1 MYYDKERDELFDT
14 ITEINDSILAVT
26 TPSMAENMIV
36 RCLYH
41 IANELHELNNKT
53 SETLTKDTT
62 RDSFEES
69 IANGWIY
76 G

>member
-1 MYYDKERDELFDT
+1 MAQLHGDTNVVLLGGIMSALYD
-14 ITEINDSILAVT
+14 V
-26 TPSMAENMIV
+26 
-36 RCLYH
+36 
-41 IANELHELNNKT
+41 ANELHELNNKF
-53 SETLTKDTT
+53 SETSTKDTT

>member
-1 MYYDKERDELFDT
+1 MYYDREKEDAAKVLETVAQLHGDT
-14 ITEINDSILAVT
+14 NVVLLGGIMSA
-26 TPSMAENMIV
+26 
-36 RCLYH
+36 LYD
-41 IANELHELNNKT
+41 IASELHELNNKS

>member
-1 MYYDKERDELFDT
+1 MYYDNEKANAAKVLETVAQLHGDT
-14 ITEINDSILAVT
+14 NVVLLGGIMSA
-26 TPSMAENMIV
+26 
-36 RCLYH
+36 LYD
-41 IANELHELNNKT
+41 IANELHELNNKS

>member
-1 MYYDKERDELFDT
+1 MYYDNEKENAAKALETVAELHGDT
-14 ITEINDSILAVT
+14 NVVLLGGIMSA
-26 TPSMAENMIV
+26 
-36 RCLYH
+36 LYD
-41 IANELHELNNKT
+41 IASELHELNNES
-53 SETLTKDTT
+53 SETSTKDTT

>member
-1 MYYDKERDELFDT
+1 MYYDKERENAAKVL
-14 ITEINDSILAVT
+14 EVT
-26 TPSMAENMIV
+26 TQLHGDTKVILLGCIMSV
-36 RCLYH
+36 LYD
-41 IANELHELNNKT
+41 IANELHELNNKS
-53 SETLTKDTT
+53 SETSTKDTT

>member
-1 MYYDKERDELFDT
+1 MYYDKEKENAAKALETVVQLHGDT
-14 ITEINDSILAVT
+14 NVVLLGGIMSA
-26 TPSMAENMIV
+26 
-36 RCLYH
+36 LYDV
-41 IANELHELNNKT
+41 ANELHELNNKSSKT
-53 SETLTKDTT
+53 STKDTT

>member
-1 MYYDKERDELFDT
+1 MYYDEERKNAAKVLETVAQLQGDT
-14 ITEINDSILAVT
+14 NLILLGGIMSA
-26 TPSMAENMIV
+26 
-36 RCLYH
+36 LYD

-53 SETLTKDTT
+53 SETSTKDG
-62 RDSFEES
+62 FEES

>member
-1 MYYDKERDELFDT
+1 MYYDKEKMEAVKVLETVVELHGDANVALLGG
-14 ITEINDSILAVT
+14 IMSA
-26 TPSMAENMIV
+26 
-36 RCLYH
+36 LYD
-41 IANELHELNNKT
+41 IASELHELNNKS

-62 RDSFEES
+62 RDSFEKS

>member
-1 MYYDKERDELFDT
+1 MYYDEERKNAAKVLETVAQLHGDT
-14 ITEINDSILAVT
+14 NLILLGGIMSA
-26 TPSMAENMIV
+26 
-36 RCLYH
+36 LYD

-53 SETLTKDTT
+53 SETSTKDG
-62 RDSFEES
+62 FEES